1 MECFEH
7 VEAAIDHPLYT
18 LVDLPTELLV
28 YIFSF
33 LTSDRDRVKLRYVS
47 RQLRAAVEVPSLWR
61 DFIWPHFDFR
71 ERRSIRSAMKSCG
84 RYVIRLAFP
93 DHVVCTSSFRHCSNV
108 LRLSLP
114 SVRLSVDQL
123 RIILQSMKKLQYLDI
138 LWAVKNDV
146 KLLLLMIGYPV
157 YGRTIKELTIREQV
171 KDSSSQEASVFLL
184 NEWAASMLA
193 PQTINIVSRNCLII
207 DLLNQ
212 WWTSFKNSASQP
224 SNHIGHLNLYST
236 YSAMA
241 GFVPVCPMVH
251 VEISLI
257 PSCSISFVGAENYGL
272 PDSEYI
278 WLTERRTGNGDVIYQ
293 GKLVQKIYSVYG
305 TPKNIKDIAFLT
317 HFTAARYHCLF
328 SEHLETLAVACPN
341 LQELNLVNNVNCL
354 KCLQGLRKIATH
366 CKNLEGLNIVGIPA
380 KELESPINL
389 WEILVDLELTYLAIE
404 TCCLLW
410 FDGDNNNKAIINNL
424 HQKCVKLKALQSQ
437 SKCTECK
444 ETKEPLFLSSFP
456 SLIQC
461 TTSNV
466 ENVIIHD
473 KLKYLWY
480 IGHQRCYWEMSSCSL
495 EHVNIFSK
503 SLELPESFMVSL
515 SAHGGLVHV
524 ILHVKS
530 VTQTGIEALIGNS
543 PNLIT
548 FHVHNAGLCVSR
560 EFGLRLT
567 RRYANRK
574 LFLCGSFRLVKSN
587 RRVVR
592 ELAEL
597 YFQRNMNLTVWP
609 YCE

>member
-1 MECFEH
+1 MESFEH
-7 VEAAIDHPLYT
+7 VEAVIDHPLYT
-18 LVDLPTELLV
+18 LVDFPTELLV

-33 LTSDRDRVKLRYVS
+33 LTSVRDRVKLRYVS

-71 ERRSIRSAMKSCG
+71 ERRSIGSAMKSCG

-93 DHVVCTSSFRHCSNV
+93 DNVVYTSFRHCSNV

-114 SVRLSVDQL
+114 SVRLGVDHL

-138 LWAVKNDV
+138 LWAVKNDA
-146 KLLLLMIGYPV
+146 KLLLLMVGYPV
-157 YGRTIKELTIREQV
+157 YGRTIKELTIREEV
-171 KDSSSQEASVFLL
+171 EDSSSQEALVFLL

-193 PQTINIVSRNCLII
+193 PQTINIVSRTCKITN
-207 DLLNQ
+207 LLDQ
-212 WWTSFKNSASQP
+212 WWTSFKNSTSQP
-224 SNHIGHLNLYST
+224 GNHIGFLNVYST
-236 YSAMA
+236 YGTMA
-241 GFVPVCPMVH
+241 GFVPTCPLAR

-257 PSCSISFVGAENYGL
+257 PSCSISFVHAENYGL
-272 PDSEYI
+272 PDSECI
-278 WLTERRTGNGDVIYQ
+278 WLTEHRASNGNVIYK
-293 GKLVQKIYSVYG
+293 GELVQKIYSVYG
-305 TPKNIKDIAFLT
+305 TPKSIKDIAFLT
-317 HFTAARYHCLF
+317 HFSAARYHGLF

-341 LQELNLVNNVNCL
+341 LKELSLIDNVNCL
-354 KCLQGLRKIATH
+354 KCLRGLHTIATH

-380 KELESPINL
+380 KELESRIKL

-404 TCCLLW
+404 ICCLLW
-410 FDGDNNNKAIINNL
+410 FDGDYNNKAIIINL

-444 ETKEPLFLSSFP
+444 ETKEPLLLSSFP
-456 SLIQC
+456 SLIHC
-461 TTSNV
+461 ATCDM

-548 FHVHNAGLCVSR
+548 FHVHNAGLCVST
-560 EFGLRLT
+560 EFNLRLK

-574 LFLCGSFRLVKSN
+574 LFLCGSFRLIKSN
-587 RRVVR
+587 RRVISK
-592 ELAEL
+592 LFKL
-597 YFQRNMNLTVWP
+597 YYGCNMNFVSAWT
-609 YCE
+609 YFA